1 MLLQGWET
9 KDKLAAAQYFSWIL
23 IPKIGAERETRST
36 FPSIPTGKLSGKAG
50 ICTLYNL
57 IPGCL
62 PFVCVNLREMIEEK
76 EKATTFG
83 SAYLRKN
90 HPTTHEL
97 YKISAARRP
106 LEQAIVNIN
115 EDATAGTSNCLFLN
129 ETQRSSL
136 LAWLRSRTAGRS
148 FWWQE
153 KRVTYS
159 KQKRQGRLR
168 NVNSPPGHT

>member
-9 KDKLAAAQYFSWIL
+9 KDNLAAAQYFYRIL
-23 IPKIGAERETRST
+23 IPKIGAERESRSI

-62 PFVCVNLREMIEEK
+62 PFVCVNLGEKKKEK

-83 SAYLRKN
+83 STYLRKN

-97 YKISAARRP
+97 YKTSVARRP

-115 EDATAGTSNCLFLN
+115 EHATAGTSNCLFLN

-136 LAWLRSRTAGRS
+136 LAWLRSRTAGRA

-153 KRVTYS
+153 KRVAYR
-159 KQKRQGRLR
+159 KQNRPRRLR